1 MFLWEV
7 ILPTLL
13 IGFLLGYGVRE
24 VISRRRHAK
33 AQRNRGLI

>member
-1 MFLWEV
+1 MLLLEV

-13 IGFLLGYGVRE
+13 VGFLLGYGVRE

-33 AQRNRGLI
+33 ASRNRGLL